1 MSEEERALDR
11 QRQVQEKLAA
21 AAEAYYSGSLEKAA
35 KLAQDINSHLKLTPF
50 SHLKLT
56 PLQEKI

>member
-1 MSEEERALDR
+1 MEGRNKKTIKDLPKVERPK
-11 QRQVQEKLAA
+11 EKLIK
-21 AAEAYYSGSLEKAA
+21 YGPEK
-35 KLAQDINSHLKLTPF
+35 LSNFELFINSHLKLTPF